1 MTSALI
7 DLDPS
12 CPRAAHRMRELLERD
27 EVQEP
32 EYEPF
37 LRRVV
42 AESPDAQ
49 VRAQAQ
55 VLLGWRARI
64 RGDRDEADRF
74 FRSSLAVLWGTGTR
88 SEARGCVGYALLCLL
103 QRRVFEALVLARHAC
118 ILLRDGKDVY
128 SLAIAR
134 GHVAGV
140 LLEIGDFERFGPA
153 QDAADEL
160 IVRLTGQRRM
170 ILERLGAS
178 YRVLAA
184 VRQGKVEAALRAVD
198 RLESFPPPADPRA
211 QLYHRAIA
219 LLEAGRAEAAM
230 KLIASARSF
239 HTPEDTYTYEL
250 DLLEVRCQIELRGAE
265 YGVIA
270 ARDFLHRLEANGR
283 RFLSSGRRMYM
294 ASTIGRLLVR
304 DCGTAGDAERAF
316 EQAGAAALERT
327 VELESFMRDLPQL
340 HNLQPEDRA
349 ILDDHRERFVAE
361 QEELLTAVAGLLQ
374 RVARAAPKGDSAAE
388 GLYVCPLCARVRG
401 PERMWLPL
409 QDYIPPHGPLT
420 VVHVMCESCRA
431 TR

>member
-1 MTSALI
+1 MTSALL

-12 CPRAAHRMRELLERD
+12 CPRAAHRIRELLERD

-32 EYEPF
+32 QYEPYVK
-37 LRRVV
+37 RV
-42 AESPDAQ
+42 AEQSPDAQ

-55 VLLGWRARI
+55 VLLGWCARI
-64 RGDRDEADRF
+64 RGDRDEADQL

-103 QRRVFEALVLARHAC
+103 QRRVFEALVLARRAC
-118 ILLRDGKDVY
+118 SLLSDGKDLY
-128 SLAIAR
+128 SFAIAR

-140 LLEIGDFERFGPA
+140 LLEIGDFKRFGPA

-160 IVRLTGQRRM
+160 IVRLTGERRM

-178 YRVLAA
+178 FRVLAA

-230 KLIASARSF
+230 KLIGSARSF

-270 ARDFLHRLEANGR
+270 GRDFLHRLEANGR
-283 RFLSSGRRMYM
+283 RFLSSGRRLYM
-294 ASTIGRLLVR
+294 ASTIGRLLVQN
-304 DCGTAGDAERAF
+304 CGTEHDARRAF

-327 VELESFMRDLPQL
+327 VELEGFMRDLPQL
-340 HNLQPEDRA
+340 HALQPEDRA
-349 ILDDHRERFVAE
+349 ILDDYRERFVAE
-361 QEELLTAVAGLLQ
+361 QKELLAAVAGLVQ
-374 RVARAAPKGDSAAE
+374 RAGRDAPKGDSTAE
-388 GLYVCPLCARVRG
+388 GLYVCPLCEHVRG
-401 PERMWLPL
+401 PDRMWLPL
-409 QDYIPPHGPLT
+409 VDYLPPDGPLT
-420 VVHVMCESCRA
+420 VVHVACESCRA